1 MLAILFSCNAQT
13 PAPADQEKAAKP
25 AAMTC
30 AQLEGKQYNITLSS
44 GGKVEN
50 SEILSFK
57 NKAVESSECLKYG
70 FPASAFTCTPAEDGS
85 LTIEMVMTSEKEGR
99 MDWKC
104 SATESQVRGTIL
116 WVKAG
121 QADIAYTF
129 EGPIQ

>member
-1 MLAILFSCNAQT
+1 
-13 PAPADQEKAAKP
+13 
-25 AAMTC
+25 MTC
-30 AQLEGKQYNITLSS
+30 EQLEGKHYVITLSS

-57 NKAVESSECLKYG
+57 NKEVESSECLKYG
-70 FPASAFTCTPAEDGS
+70 FAATPFTCVPAEDGS

-104 SATESQVRGTIL
+104 TATESKVHGTLL

-129 EGPIQ
+129 EGSIQ